1 MKQKEITVKRKN
13 GTEQIHK
20 GGLIMALL
28 EFHNVTYAPQGKRLL
43 HSCTVTIESGDFWVL
58 TGPSGTG
65 KSTFLKLCCH
75 LLSPTAGTIL
85 YDRKDL
91 FHYSP
96 TELRRQISYVAQ
108 TPVLFGQTV
117 YDNFRFVGDVLK
129 TSISKSEI
137 ETWFGRFALNPSLLH
152 KPIGTLSGGEKQR
165 LALIRTLL
173 LQPPV
178 LLLDEITAALDY
190 DNSLRVEKVIQE
202 LRQAGTT
209 ILWISHDLD
218 QQRRLS
224 PSHLIFHN
232 QQISQEVLQCIP

>member
-1 MKQKEITVKRKN
+1 MS
-13 GTEQIHK
+13 
-20 GGLIMALL
+20 LL
-28 EFHNVTYAPQGKRLL
+28 EFHNVTYAPQGKNLL
-43 HSCTVTIESGDFWVL
+43 HACTLTISSGDFWVL

-75 LLSPTAGTIL
+75 LLSPTSGTIL
-85 YDRKDL
+85 YESKDI

-117 YDNFRFVGDVLK
+117 YDNFLFVSNILK
-129 TSISKSEI
+129 TNILKSEI
-137 ETWFGRFALNPSLLH
+137 EAWLDRFALSPALLH

-173 LQPPV
+173 LEPPV
-178 LLLDEITAALDY
+178 LLLDEITAALDH
-190 DNSLRVEKVIQE
+190 DNSLRVEKVMQE
-202 LRQAGTT
+202 LNQSGTT

-224 PSHLIFHN
+224 LNHLIFHN
-232 QQISQEVLQCIP
+232 KQISQEVLQCTP